1 MIKYSAVIITKN
13 EADNIARCIQSLLPV
28 TEDILIIDSGSTD
41 QTIEIAKDLGA
52 KVIET
57 KWLGYS
63 ETKNLGNT
71 KAGNDWIISID
82 ADEVVSESLQHAIKN
97 LSPQENTVYI
107 LNRMTNYCG
116 KWIKHSGW
124 FPDKKVRIFNKKEI
138 CWQGEFV
145 HETLAIPRHYTQIE
159 LSGILEHY
167 SYKSLDD
174 HWERLNKYAEL
185 SAQEMH
191 KKGKKANLIKLYL
204 APAFRFFRTLLLK
217 KGILDGKE
225 GWIISSRNAY
235 MVRKKYRL
243 LQQLNKQVH
252 EQA

>member
-13 EADNIARCIQSLLPV
+13 EVDNIARCIQSLLPV

-41 QTIEIAKDLGA
+41 HTIEIAKGLGA

-63 ETKNLGNT
+63 ETKNFGN
-71 KAGNDWIISID
+71 KEAENDWIISID
-82 ADEVVSESLQHAIKN
+82 ADEVISESLQHTIKN

-116 KWIKHSGW
+116 KWIKYSGW

-138 CWQGEFV
+138 YWQGEFV
-145 HETLAIPRHYTQIE
+145 HETLHIPSHYIQIE

-185 SAQEMH
+185 SAKEMF
-191 KKGKKANLIKLYL
+191 KKGKKANFIKLHI
-204 APAFRFFRTLLLK
+204 APAYRFFRTLILK

-243 LQQLNKQVH
+243 LQQLNKQAH

>member
-28 TEDILIIDSGSTD
+28 TEEILIIDSGSAD
-41 QTIEIAKDLGA
+41 NTIDIAKGLGA

-63 ETKNLGNT
+63 ETKNLGN
-71 KAGNDWIISID
+71 KAAENDWIISID
-82 ADEVVSESLQHAIKN
+82 ADEVVSESLQQSIKN
-97 LSPQENTVYI
+97 LSPQNNTVYT

-116 KWIKHSGW
+116 KWIRHSGW

-138 CWQGEFV
+138 YWQGDFV
-145 HETLAIPRHYTQIE
+145 HETLHIPSHYSNFE
-159 LSGILEHY
+159 LTGILEHY

-185 SAQEMH
+185 SAREMH
-191 KKGKKANLIKLYL
+191 NKGKKANFIKLYL
-204 APAFRFFRTLLLK
+204 APAFRFFRTLVLK

-243 LQQLNKQVH
+243 LQQLNKQAH